1 VALLGAPA
9 LVVLDEPTSA
19 LDPVGRADV
28 RSLIRRIRERGTTV
42 FLNSHL
48 LTEVERVCD
57 RVAIVDHGRVLAS
70 GGLDDLLG
78 APTARIRATDLSPAA
93 RADLGRF
100 GPVSDGA
107 DGWLTI
113 SPIDPEAIPDV
124 VAAMV
129 AAGGRVHAVDAG
141 RSTLEDLFMRLVGG
155 TAGDALGAAADTPGA
170 RADARGS
177 RADPG
182 GYP

>member
-1 VALLGAPA
+1 
-9 LVVLDEPTSA
+9 
-19 LDPVGRADV
+19 
-28 RSLIRRIRERGTTV
+28 
-42 FLNSHL
+42 
-48 LTEVERVCD
+48 
-57 RVAIVDHGRVLAS
+57 
-70 GGLDDLLG
+70 
-78 APTARIRATDLSPAA
+78 
-93 RADLGRF
+93 
-100 GPVSDGA
+100 VSDGA

-155 TAGDALGAAADTPGA
+155 TAGDALGVGADTPGA
-170 RADARGS
+170 RADTRGA

-182 GYP
+182 AHS